1 MTVWGRCETHRAV
14 GVCLLLWWALSALSQ
29 HITGLYSPVVLS
41 FAIAALVA
49 HFTRIIGR
57 ASGCDWPYVVFAVMI
72 CAMTLD
78 LTYWA
83 VSRHADITELQFEY
97 HSATAL
103 MFYLCLGWTLFH
115 DRRFK
120 RVPKFS

>member
-1 MTVWGRCETHRAV
+1 MWDRCETHRAV
-14 GVCLLLWWALSALSQ
+14 GMCLLLWWALSALSQ
-29 HITGLYSPVVLS
+29 HITGLYSPVVVNFL
-41 FAIAALVA
+41 ITALVA
-49 HFTRIIGR
+49 HFTRIIGK
-57 ASGCDWPYVVFAVMI
+57 ASGRQWPYVVFTMMI

-97 HSATAL
+97 QSVIAL

-115 DRRFK
+115 DRKFK
-120 RVPKFS
+120 RVSKYY